1 MWRHRSQVKE
11 RPIMTESESFEG
23 LVAIM
28 DRLRGPDGC
37 PWDREQTWKS
47 LRRFL
52 LEECYEVADA
62 LDRADPDELRE
73 ELGDLLFQIVFL
85 SRLAKEEGQFTADDV
100 VRGIAEKMIRRHPH
114 VFGEDRAETSDEVL
128 RRWEEIKRRERKAGS
143 EGEGEGHRSILDG
156 IPRALPAMMKA
167 QQMGARAARVGF
179 DWNRE
184 IDILEKI
191 DEELEELRSAV
202 ASSDRS
208 QVEEELGDFLFA
220 TVMLARRLQIDPE
233 AALERTN
240 LKFRERFGK
249 IEDELSRRGVAV
261 ETAGLELMDQLWDET
276 KT

>member
-1 MWRHRSQVKE
+1 MS
-11 RPIMTESESFEG
+11 ESESFEG

-167 QQMGARAARVGF
+167 GHARRSDLLGIIALLIAKIKYIQSKIYLVWKRLARAKMRVSMSP
-179 DWNRE
+179 DCT
-184 IDILEKI
+184 
-191 DEELEELRSAV
+191 AV
-202 ASSDRS
+202 AKSTTVKILKPMSKI
-208 QVEEELGDFLFA
+208 A
-220 TVMLARRLQIDPE
+220 TVPAIIGAPPIR
-233 AALERTN
+233 
-240 LKFRERFGK
+240 
-249 IEDELSRRGVAV
+249 LSRTGSSVLLR
-261 ETAGLELMDQLWDET
+261 
-276 KT
+276 

>member
-1 MWRHRSQVKE
+1 MS
-11 RPIMTESESFEG
+11 ESESFEG

-62 LDRADPDELRE
+62 LDRADPDDLRE

-85 SRLAKEEGQFTADDV
+85 SRLAKEEGEFTADDV
-100 VRGIAEKMIRRHPH
+100 VRGIAEKMVRRHPH
-114 VFGEDRAETSDEVL
+114 VFGDDRAETSDEVL
-128 RRWEEIKRRERKAGS
+128 RRWEEIKRREREPGS
-143 EGEGEGHRSILDG
+143 EGESKGRRSILDG

-191 DEELEELRSAV
+191 DEELEELRAAV

-208 QVEEELGDFLFA
+208 QVEEELGDFLFS

-240 LKFRERFGK
+240 LKFRERFGR
-249 IEDELSRRGVAV
+249 IEDELSRRGIPV
-261 ETAGLELMDQLWDET
+261 EGAGLELMDRLWDES
-276 KT
+276 KTER

>member
-1 MWRHRSQVKE
+1 MS
-11 RPIMTESESFEG
+11 ESESFEG

-37 PWDREQTWKS
+37 PWDREQNWKS

-100 VRGIAEKMIRRHPH
+100 VRGIAEKMVRRHPH

-128 RRWEEIKRRERKAGS
+128 RRWEEIKRGEREPGP
-143 EGEGEGHRSILDG
+143 EGESKGRGSILDG
-156 IPRALPAMMKA
+156 IPRALPAIMKA

-179 DWNRE
+179 EWNRE
-184 IDILEKI
+184 TDILEKI
-191 DEELEELRSAV
+191 DEELQELRAAV
-202 ASSDRS
+202 ASSDNSR
-208 QVEEELGDFLFA
+208 VEEELGDFLFS
-220 TVMLARRLQIDPE
+220 TVMLARRLQVDPE

-240 LKFRERFGK
+240 LKFRERFGR
-249 IEDELSRRGVAV
+249 IEEELSRRGIPV
-261 ETAGLELMDQLWDET
+261 EGAGLDLMDELWNDT
-276 KT
+276 KSER